1 MNLKTFSLSLFALVG
16 ALALAGAADDAA
28 KTAAPDRQ
36 SMIERHEKMADLH
49 KKVAECLKAGK
60 PVDECH
66 AAMAKECPM
75 RGSGACPM
83 KGGQCGMCSGMG
95 PGKGRGM
102 GPGKGMGR
110 GRGMGPA
117 ANAPAAAPAED
128 KKP

>member
-1 MNLKTFSLSLFALVG
+1 MNLKTLVLSLSVVAG
-16 ALALAGAADDAA
+16 ALAMAGAADDAA

-36 SMIERHEKMADLH
+36 AMVERHEKMADLH

-83 KGGQCGMCSGMG
+83 KGGQCGMCMGMG
-95 PGKGRGM
+95 GKGRGM

-110 GRGMGPA
+110 GRGMGPGA
-117 ANAPAAAPAED
+117 DAPAAAPPGDA